1 MGRPSTSSVIEG
13 SGLPPRMED
22 KRHMAKSSKPS
33 CNTARLASRANRFNS
48 RDRVGWEGRCCVNG
62 VVLQLIAAG
71 QLKHRIFTQ
80 QLGVAQI
87 IPALSLLDH
96 QCAQLTGQAVPHFGW
111 VTMVLQL
118 LSKLLTDTATF
129 HDFPQQKSAAI
140 TAGFATTEAY
150 RNRRVAGR
158 FPGWYCFTHGERSPL
173 IKFLSEHIDYKG

>member
-1 MGRPSTSSVIEG
+1 MRQRCGAALV
-13 SGLPPRMED
+13 
-22 KRHMAKSSKPS
+22 A
-33 CNTARLASRANRFNS
+33 AS
-48 RDRVGWEGRCCVNG
+48 
-62 VVLQLIAAG
+62 QLEYWV
-71 QLKHRIFTQ
+71 FTE

-118 LSKLLTDTATF
+118 LPKLLTHTAAI
-129 HDFPQQKSAAI
+129 HDFTQQKGSTT

-158 FPGWYCFTHGERSPL
+158 FLGWYCFTHGERSPL
-173 IKFLSEHIDYKG
+173 IKFLRNMLIIKDKPLAFFVYGQVS

>member
-1 MGRPSTSSVIEG
+1 GRPLLRQRRG
-13 SGLPPRMED
+13 
-22 KRHMAKSSKPS
+22 
-33 CNTARLASRANRFNS
+33 TA
-48 RDRVGWEGRCCVNG
+48 
-62 VVLQLIAAG
+62 LIAAG

-96 QCAQLTGQAVPHFGW
+96 QCAQLTGQAVPHFGR
-111 VTMVLQL
+111 VAMVLQL
-118 LSKLLTDTATF
+118 LPKLLTHTATI

-150 RNRRVAGR
+150 RNRRVAGW
-158 FPGWYCFTHGERSPL
+158 FTGWYCFTPSERPSL